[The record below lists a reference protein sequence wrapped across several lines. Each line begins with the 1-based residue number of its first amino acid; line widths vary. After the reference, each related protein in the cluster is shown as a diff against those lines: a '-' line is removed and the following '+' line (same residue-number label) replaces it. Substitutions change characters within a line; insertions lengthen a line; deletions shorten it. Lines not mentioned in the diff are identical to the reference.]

1 MSHPCHPGKFSIK
14 TLAVSGAAVALALS
28 LTACQGGSS
37 AKNPAAGTDKATAA
51 DEITLADAYE
61 LGGYNPTNGYA
72 ALGVSPIYEG
82 LLGLE
87 SKDPHKLPEL
97 RPVLATTLPISNA
110 DKTEWTVEVRDGV
123 KFSDGSDFDA
133 QDVVANYKEA
143 MNPATAS
150 EIGASF
156 DMVDQINAD
165 GNKVTFKLK
174 YPYPDFP
181 SRLLLGLA
189 PGEYMKGGLAS
200 ESPLNTKPVGTGPY
214 VLETLD
220 SQKAVWIANPKYWG
234 KAPQVKKLTTVFV
247 PDEAARVARIRTK
260 EFDGSIIPP
269 ALANS
274 LKDLPDYQVVYADSA
289 DWRGIS
295 FPGNNAF
302 CADLQARI
310 AMNEAVNRPEII
322 KKVLFGAGKPAYTP
336 VSGVYEAYVP
346 EAQFK
351 FDLEGAKKRLDQA
364 GWKVGADGIREKDGQ
379 RAAFTLAYTSNDTVR
394 RDLSVAFAAAMK
406 PLGVDVKLEGTTW
419 DA

>member
-143 MNPATAS
+143 MN
-150 EIGASF
+150 
-156 DMVDQINAD
+156 
-165 GNKVTFKLK
+165 L
-174 YPYPDFP
+174 
-181 SRLLLGLA
+181 
-189 PGEYMKGGLAS
+189 
-200 ESPLNTKPVGTGPY
+200 
-214 VLETLD
+214 
-220 SQKAVWIANPKYWG
+220 
-234 KAPQVKKLTTVFV
+234 
-247 PDEAARVARIRTK
+247 
-260 EFDGSIIPP
+260 
-269 ALANS
+269 S
-274 LKDLPDYQVVYADSA
+274 L
-289 DWRGIS
+289 IH
-295 FPGNNAF
+295 
-302 CADLQARI
+302 I
-310 AMNEAVNRPEII
+310 
-322 KKVLFGAGKPAYTP
+322 
-336 VSGVYEAYVP
+336 
-346 EAQFK
+346 
-351 FDLEGAKKRLDQA
+351 
-364 GWKVGADGIREKDGQ
+364 
-379 RAAFTLAYTSNDTVR
+379 
-394 RDLSVAFAAAMK
+394 
-406 PLGVDVKLEGTTW
+406 
-419 DA
+419 